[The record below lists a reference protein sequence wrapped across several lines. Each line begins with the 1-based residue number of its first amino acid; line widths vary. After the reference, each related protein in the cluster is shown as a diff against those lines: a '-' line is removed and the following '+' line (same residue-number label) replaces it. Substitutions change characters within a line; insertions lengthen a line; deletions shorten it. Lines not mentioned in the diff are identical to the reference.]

1 MKKLLIAFSLLFLSS
16 TAPQMGEKLTSTKD
30 QYTVLK
36 RLNKGAYS
44 EVFEVQGLND
54 ESYALK
60 WYKDV
65 EALNLTEFHYLFGD
79 WEREFEVGTA
89 LDHPSIIKAVD
100 VWDHYLILEKAK
112 GRALC
117 SLRER
122 SLTVSQAIHISLQL
136 VDAMKYAF
144 CHQLCNLKLQARNIF
159 IQEDFRIKIVDL
171 AYFVSFDD
179 LEKHYEGTT
188 DTEPHVVMVQHF
200 EHLTDLCVQVIDKS
214 VFPREERIAKKLA
227 VKKIAWEI
235 IEEYT
240 MDEWIDFSIKFDLL
254 VDVIKSFD

>member
-1 MKKLLIAFSLLFLSS
+1 MKKLLIAFSLLFLS
-16 TAPQMGEKLTSTKD
+16 TAAPQMGEKLNSTKD

-44 EVFEVQGLND
+44 EVFEVHGLND
-54 ESYALK
+54 EFYALK

-65 EALNLTEFHYLFGD
+65 EVPKLSEFHYLFGD
-79 WEREFEVGTA
+79 WDREFEVGTA

-100 VWDHYLILEKAK
+100 VWDHCLILENAK

-144 CHQLCNLKLQARNIF
+144 NHQFCSIRLQPRNIF
-159 IQEDFRIKIVDL
+159 IQEDFKVKIVDL

-179 LEKHYEGTT
+179 LEKHYEGT
-188 DTEPHVVMVQHF
+188 DTEPHVVMVNHF
-200 EHLTDLCVQVIDKS
+200 EHLTDLCVQVFDKS
-214 VFPREERIAKKLA
+214 VFPREERIAKKLV

-235 IEEYT
+235 AEEYT